1 MYPMIFGIID
11 SYVVMV
17 LLGLVSIFFLFEVYM
32 KHVGA
37 PKQLMYSCELNAC
50 VSVIVGLISAILVQN
65 VYDFIEKGD
74 AYKWTWAMTFYGGL
88 IGGALTFLLIYFF
101 HERKKYGPF
110 MRKYAFR
117 IAPAMIAL
125 AHAFG
130 RVGCFLSGCCYGKP
144 TDSWMGVTFPGMSE
158 KVYPTNLME
167 AIFLF
172 ILAGELIFLALKI
185 DFEYNF
191 VDYLISY
198 GIFRFL
204 IEYLRGDHR
213 GSFVPGISPSQFWSL
228 GLIAIGIGMGIYIY
242 ITNKKA
248 EATAS

>member
-1 MYPMIFGIID
+1 M
-11 SYVVMV
+11 
-17 LLGLVSIFFLFEVYM
+17 
-32 KHVGA
+32 
-37 PKQLMYSCELNAC
+37 
-50 VSVIVGLISAILVQN
+50 
-65 VYDFIEKGD
+65 
-74 AYKWTWAMTFYGGL
+74 
-88 IGGALTFLLIYFF
+88 
-101 HERKKYGPF
+101 
-110 MRKYAFR
+110 
-117 IAPAMIAL
+117 
-125 AHAFG
+125 
-130 RVGCFLSGCCYGKP
+130 GKP